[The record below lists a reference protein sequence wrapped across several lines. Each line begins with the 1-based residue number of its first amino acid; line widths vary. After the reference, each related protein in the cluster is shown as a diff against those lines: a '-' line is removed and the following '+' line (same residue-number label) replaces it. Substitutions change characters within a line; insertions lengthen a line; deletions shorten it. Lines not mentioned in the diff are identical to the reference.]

1 LGLSSAF
8 DVKNVLNPTNK
19 LIRYRVGSSSTDY
32 STMRCA
38 VVFDLEF
45 TAWPGSVEHRW
56 LRPGEFREV
65 VQIGAVKIDAETFAE
80 IDALD
85 VLAKPRLNPVLSS
98 YLEDLT
104 GVTNAAV
111 AARGVDFTDAY
122 RAFVRFADGAPIVA
136 FGRDDLVLMDNL
148 ALYGLK
154 TEPPLPPHINIVPW
168 LVSAGIDTRGLHAC
182 DIAEAAGATFEG
194 RRHDALADAR
204 SVMLGIKTLVARG
217 APNPFLA
224 ERHALPLTWRK
235 ATRGVSTA
243 PS

>member
-1 LGLSSAF
+1 
-8 DVKNVLNPTNK
+8 
-19 LIRYRVGSSSTDY
+19 
-32 STMRCA
+32 MRCT

-45 TAWPGSVEHRW
+45 TAWPGSMEHRW

-65 VQIGAVKIDAETFAE
+65 VQIGAVKIDAETQAE
-80 IDALD
+80 VAAFD

-111 AARGVDFTDAY
+111 AERGVDFAEAY
-122 RAFVRFADGAPIVA
+122 RAFVRFADGASLVA
-136 FGRDDLVLMDNL
+136 FGRDDLVLTDNL

-154 TEPPLPPHINIVPW
+154 DEPPLPPYINIVPW
-168 LVSAGIDTRGLHAC
+168 LVEAGIDTRGLHAC

-204 SVMLGIKTLVARG
+204 SVALGIKTLIARG
-217 APNPFLA
+217 MPNPFLA
-224 ERHALPLTWRK
+224 DWQPVPLTWRE
-235 ATRGVSTA
+235 ATRGVSTDG
-243 PS
+243 S

>member
-1 LGLSSAF
+1 
-8 DVKNVLNPTNK
+8 
-19 LIRYRVGSSSTDY
+19 
-32 STMRCA
+32 MRCA

-45 TAWPGSVEHRW
+45 TAWPGSMEHRW

-65 VQIGAVKIDAETFAE
+65 VQIGAVKIDAETLAE
-80 IDALD
+80 VAAFD

-111 AARGVDFTDAY
+111 AERGVDFTDAY
-122 RAFVRFADGAPIVA
+122 RAFVRLADGAPLVA
-136 FGRDDLVLMDNL
+136 FGRDDLVLTDNL

-154 TEPPLPPHINIVPW
+154 DEPPLPPYINIVPW
-168 LVSAGIDTRGLHAC
+168 LVEAGIDARGLHAC

-204 SVMLGIKTLVARG
+204 SVALGIKTLIARG

-224 ERHALPLTWRK
+224 DWQPLPLTWRE
-235 ATRGVSTA
+235 ATRGVSTDA
-243 PS
+243 S